1 MHFPPMPEKASLRPS
16 YWEDVK
22 ARARV
27 NNNLLRIF
35 FGEVIISM
43 TRSAKF
49 SFKQNLLM
57 NRNNVNKVESLSSS
71 LWKYA
76 RKSIVSFSQRIGMFM
91 LQGRLIA
98 HQSDYK
104 NGHDCSC
111 PMSFPQSAYLF
122 FYFARRSA
130 KAG

>member
-1 MHFPPMPEKASLRPS
+1 MHFPPMPEKASFDPVI
-16 YWEDVK
+16 VK
-22 ARARV
+22 MSKRQHASTT
-27 NNNLLRIF
+27 ICCKY
-35 FGEVIISM
+35 FGESNYSM
-43 TRSAKF
+43 TQSAKF

-57 NRNNVNKVESLSSS
+57 NRNNVNKVESLLSS
-71 LWKYA
+71 LWKCV
-76 RKSIVSFSQRIGMFM
+76 RNSIDSFSQRIGMYM

>member
-22 ARARV
+22 ATARV
-27 NNNLLRIF
+27 NNNLLQIF
-35 FGEVIISM
+35 LGEVIISM
-43 TRSAKF
+43 TQSARF
-49 SFKQNLLM
+49 SFKENPVM
-57 NRNNVNKVESLSSS
+57 NRNNVHKVESLSSS
-71 LWKYA
+71 LWKCA
-76 RKSIVSFSQRIGMFM
+76 RNSIVSFSQRIGMFM

-130 KAG
+130 KVG